1 MPFDLNNLLKTG
13 GELAQAAKDTATDLA
28 QRGKRQLD
36 LAGAQN
42 RLAKAQRQLGAL
54 VYSLVRTGEENR
66 PLIQKYVDAIARV
79 EAEIDALRAEGGG
92 AVPASGKTCP
102 QCGAEVEEDALFCE
116 ACGAQL

>member
-1 MPFDLNNLLKTG
+1 MRKRMVLLAAI
-13 GELAQAAKDTATDLA
+13 LAL
-28 QRGKRQLD
+28 
-36 LAGAQN
+36 
-42 RLAKAQRQLGAL
+42 
-54 VYSLVRTGEENR
+54 SLVGCGSRPSGEENR